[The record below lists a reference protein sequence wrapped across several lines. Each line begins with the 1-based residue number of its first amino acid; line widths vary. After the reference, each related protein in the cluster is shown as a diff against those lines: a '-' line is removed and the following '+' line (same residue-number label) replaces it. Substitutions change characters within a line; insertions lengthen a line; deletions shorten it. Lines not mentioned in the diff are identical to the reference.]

1 MMIEYNKPKI
11 ILYCFVLSFALISFF
26 FLAEM
31 SGAELCGKWGE
42 GQKIGVLDH
51 NLINEA
57 SGLQV
62 SRNYTGRLYHIN
74 DSGGGNFFYISDIK
88 GDTTQKIRIEGEFSK
103 KSDFED
109 ISVGKCFDKSCLFI
123 GDIGDNRATKDFVEI
138 IIVPELEQYGTFVK
152 PLKRI
157 KIKYPDGPHNAEG
170 MAVYPNGDI
179 YIITKEENLKDLEAY
194 PAKIY
199 KLSAQKWQD
208 EANKLKMLDYI
219 GEIDLRLLNPS
230 GTAYGHVVS
239 AFDIAPDGKSFI
251 ILTYENAIEFNIDLS
266 KQHIKP
272 TSQLKE
278 GQDYNVIELRSL
290 PQQES
295 ITYLPSGQSFLYNT
309 EYHWFE
315 APIIKVDCL
324 D

>member
-11 ILYCFVLSFALISFF
+11 ILYCFVLSFALILFF

-31 SGAELCGKWGE
+31 SVAELCGKWGE
-42 GQKIGVLDH
+42 GQKIGVLNH

-57 SGLQV
+57 SGLQA

-88 GDTTQKIRIEGEFSK
+88 GNKTQKIRIEGESSK

-123 GDIGDNRATKDFVEI
+123 GDIGDNRVTKDYVEI

-157 KIKYPDGPHNAEG
+157 KVKYPDGPHNAEG
-170 MAVYPNGDI
+170 MAVHPNGDI
-179 YIITKEENLKDLEAY
+179 YILTKEGDLDKSEAY

-208 EANKLKMLDYI
+208 EANKFKMLDYI

-230 GTAYGHVVS
+230 GTAYGQVVS

-251 ILTYENAIEFNIDLS
+251 ILTYENAIEFNIDFS

-272 TSQLKE
+272 TSQFKE
-278 GQDYNVIELRSL
+278 GQDYNVIEIRSL

-295 ITYLPSGQSFLYNT
+295 ITYLPSGKSFLYNT
-309 EYHWFE
+309 EFHWFE